1 LASGSQEGEGDA
13 LFRPIDSDDGLGE
26 QFYRL
31 LQHATIRVHKDLPD
45 YVGLESDSSARSVA
59 VNRGI
64 PSVLDSGLIEP
75 LMQDG
80 RMPDLETQALGAVL
94 GHFEPRRLPTDE
106 ELDEVA
112 QFERTLFS
120 RPDLARYFRGGSPPK
135 LPEATTPEQIRGRR
149 YFEAGGLCNLC
160 HSGPMLNQTSPA
172 HPAGAGQRFENIF
185 VSERNAISNA
195 TQVFLFQ
202 NADGTMTRAVTPD
215 PGHALVQ
222 REPIVGLFTTG
233 PINFFRTPTL
243 WNIKN
248 TAPYFHDNSAK
259 TLEEVLQHYQL
270 YLPISDQE
278 ASDIIAFLKLL

>member
-1 LASGSQEGEGDA
+1 
-13 LFRPIDSDDGLGE
+13 
-26 QFYRL
+26 
-31 LQHATIRVHKDLPD
+31 
-45 YVGLESDSSARSVA
+45 
-59 VNRGI
+59 
-64 PSVLDSGLIEP
+64 
-75 LMQDG
+75 
-80 RMPDLETQALGAVL
+80 
-94 GHFEPRRLPTDE
+94 
-106 ELDEVA
+106 
-112 QFERTLFS
+112 
-120 RPDLARYFRGGSPPK
+120 
-135 LPEATTPEQIRGRR
+135 
-149 YFEAGGLCNLC
+149 
-160 HSGPMLNQTSPA
+160 MLNQTSPA